1 MLKCKGIIS
10 NFQKEL
16 LSSFSRI
23 KDADNFYLT
32 GGTALAE
39 FFFAHRKS
47 FDLDIFTVEKQL
59 IIPFSRVVEEELKE
73 TYNVLVIRRFETLVE
88 YEIARDQEKV
98 KLQIAYDTPFRFGP
112 PEDSELGIKVNDFKD
127 LIVDKLLAFFGR
139 SEPRDAVDLYF
150 ILQRESLWNL
160 TELASQKDKGFDLY
174 WLGAA
179 FEKVEDFP
187 DNINNWPI
195 EMLVELDAKE
205 LKNYFIN
212 LANEL
217 MKKIK

>member
-10 NFQKEL
+10 NFQTEL

-127 LIVDKLLAFFGR
+127 LIVDKLLAFFRR

-160 TELASQKDKGFDLY
+160 TELPPKRT
-174 WLGAA
+174 
-179 FEKVEDFP
+179 KVLIYTGWAQHLRKLRTFP
-187 DNINNWPI
+187 TI
-195 EMLVELDAKE
+195 
-205 LKNYFIN
+205 
-212 LANEL
+212 
-217 MKKIK
+217 